1 MIRSVMIAADLSP
14 ECNLVLRFAEGLP
27 TLGVKRIVL
36 GHVVEASGMEG
47 PVIAAKVDKAR
58 EDIRAL
64 ASRLTDAGLDVEIRV
79 STGDATHALLAL
91 ATESHVNAVVCGTH
105 GRGIVAKLFAG
116 SVSEEIAVQANVPTM
131 LARFDLLRTREGDPA
146 SFARDFG
153 KQVLLPTDFSSSSTR
168 ALMHVLELPKGSVSM
183 LYLMHVLDPNLSGDA
198 LERARE
204 GAGFELDNLRKM
216 AEQAG
221 ITARCVVKQGPA
233 LRTILQEANERRVTG
248 IVVGT
253 RGQNP
258 LQEAVLGSTSMT
270 LVRQASAP
278 VIIVP

>member
-1 MIRSVMIAADLSP
+1 MLRSVLIPADFSAESGLI
-14 ECNLVLRFAEGLP
+14 LRFAEGLP
-27 TLGVKRIVL
+27 ALGVKRVVL

-58 EDIRAL
+58 DGIRSL
-64 ASRLTDAGLDVEIRV
+64 TSRLTDAGLDVEVRV
-79 STGDATHALLAL
+79 GTGDPAQGLLAL
-91 ATESHVNAVVCGTH
+91 ARESYVSAVVCGTH
-105 GRGIVAKLFAG
+105 GRGIMSKLFAG
-116 SVSEEIAVQANVPTM
+116 SVAEEIAVEANVPTM
-131 LARFDLLRTREGDPA
+131 LVRFDLLRTREEPA

-168 ALMHVLELPKGSVSM
+168 ALMSILELPKGAVSM
-183 LYLMHVLDPNLSGDA
+183 LYLMHVLDPNLRGPQ
-198 LERARE
+198 LERAKE
-204 GAGFELDNLRKM
+204 GAGFELDSARKM

-221 ITARCVVKQGPA
+221 VQARCVVKQGAA
-233 LRTILQEANERRVTG
+233 LRTIMQEANERRVSG

-258 LQEAVLGSTSMT
+258 FQEAVLGSTSMT

-278 VIIVP
+278 VMIVP

>member
-1 MIRSVMIAADLSP
+1 MLRSVMIPADFSA
-14 ECNLVLRFAEGLP
+14 ECNLILRFAEGLP
-27 TLGVKRIVL
+27 ALGVKRVVL

-58 EDIRAL
+58 EDVRAL
-64 ASRLTDAGLDVEIRV
+64 TPRLAQAGLEVEVRV
-79 STGDATHALLAL
+79 GTGDPAQGLLAL
-91 ATESHVNAVVCGTH
+91 ATESHVSAVVCGTH
-105 GRGIVAKLFAG
+105 GRGIISKLFAG
-116 SVSEEIAVQANVPTM
+116 SVSEEIAVEANVPTM
-131 LARFDLLRTREGDPA
+131 LVRFDLLRTREGDPA

-153 KQVLLPTDFSSSSTR
+153 KSVLLPTDFSSSSTR
-168 ALMHVLELPKGSVSM
+168 ALMSILELPKGAVGM
-183 LYLMHVLDPNLSGDA
+183 LYLMHVLDGGLHGAA
-198 LERARE
+198 LERARD

-221 ITARCVVKQGPA
+221 VAARCIVKQGPA
-233 LRTILQEANERRVTG
+233 LRTIMQEANERRVTG

-278 VIIVP
+278 VLIVP